1 MRFAF
6 ALLSLAVAVPA
17 FAQPAAGTAPAGPTN
32 EDCLVCHGDPELQRA
47 DGRRVG
53 VDPAAYARSV
63 HGQLDFACVTCH
75 ADLASAELPHAE
87 TLARVD
93 CSTCHDA
100 AVTAHRESVH
110 GQGSGEENSNA
121 ATCTSCHGVHDIL
134 PSADPD
140 SRTYHLNLPRT
151 CGACHGEH
159 ADRAA
164 TKLPGGDILHRFQD
178 SIHGRALSRGGLLVA
193 PNCTSCHGAHDIR
206 PKSDP
211 ASRVFRATVPATCGT
226 CHQGI
231 AHQYAR
237 GRHGQALEA
246 GNAIAPVC
254 HDCHTSHEITRA
266 EAPAHRVEVI
276 RECGTCHEQSL
287 TTYRD
292 TYHGQ
297 VTELGYARVA
307 TCADCHG
314 AHEVLPASDPRSP
327 VSAGRLVQTCQ
338 KCHPRA
344 NANFVKFDPHADP
357 HNRER
362 NPLLYY
368 TARFMRLLLTGV
380 FGFFGI
386 HTSLWFVRSWHEARR
401 RRAVRAPVRPA
412 PASAEPGPRA
422 GRQAAAG
429 GGVTDASAVRGT
441 AGRPAPAG
449 HEPARAGEGPIEETG
464 GRQDS
469 EEERS

>member
-1 MRFAF
+1 MRFAL
-6 ALLSLAVAVPA
+6 ALLGLAVAVPA
-17 FAQPAAGTAPAGPTN
+17 LAQSRAGTASAGPTN
-32 EDCLVCHGDPELQRA
+32 EDCLVCHGDADLQRA
-47 DGRRVG
+47 DGRRVA
-53 VDPAAYARSV
+53 VDPGAYARSV
-63 HGQLDFACVTCH
+63 HGQLDLACVACH
-75 ADLASAELPHAE
+75 ADLAGAELPHAD

-100 AVTAHRESVH
+100 AVAAYRESVH
-110 GQGSGEENSNA
+110 GHAREEGHSSA

-140 SRTYHLNLPRT
+140 SRTHHLNLPRT

-164 TKLPGGDILHRFQD
+164 TKLPGGDILHRYQD

-206 PKSDP
+206 PKTDP
-211 ASRVFRATVPATCGT
+211 SSRVYRAAVPSTCGT

-231 AHQYAR
+231 AHQYER
-237 GRHGQALEA
+237 GRHGQALAA

-327 VSAGRLVQTCQ
+327 VSAERRVETCQ

-357 HNRER
+357 HNRDR

-368 TARFMRLLLTGV
+368 TAAFMRLLLAGV

-386 HTSLWFVRSWHEARR
+386 HTSLWFVRSWREAARR
-401 RRAVRAPVRPA
+401 RTGRAPVRPA
-412 PASAEPGPRA
+412 SATAGADRPSGRA
-422 GRQAAAG
+422 PAG
-429 GGVTDASAVRGT
+429 GGGA
-441 AGRPAPAG
+441 
-449 HEPARAGEGPIEETG
+449 AGEPIDPPGPVRPG
-464 GRQDS
+464 SAGAGAGPDADARSGRRGP
-469 EEERS
+469 EEEGS

>member
-1 MRFAF
+1 MRLAL
-6 ALLSLAVAVPA
+6 ALLGLVTAAPV
-17 FAQPAAGTAPAGPTN
+17 FAPSSAGAAPAGSTN
-32 EDCLVCHGDPELQRA
+32 EDCLVCHGDPDARRA
-47 DGRRVG
+47 DGRPVA
-53 VDPAAYARSV
+53 VDPGAYARSV
-63 HGQLDFACVTCH
+63 HGQLDFTCVTCH

-100 AVTAHRESVH
+100 AVAAYRASVH
-110 GQGSGEENSNA
+110 GHAQEEGWTSA
-121 ATCTSCHGVHDIL
+121 ATCASCHGVHDIL
-134 PSADPD
+134 PSTDPD

-206 PKSDP
+206 PKRDP
-211 ASRVFRATVPATCGT
+211 ASRVHRVAVPATCGT

-231 AHQYAR
+231 THQYER
-237 GRHGQALEA
+237 GRHGQALAA
-246 GNAIAPVC
+246 GNAMAPVC

-327 VSAGRLVQTCQ
+327 VSAARRVETCQ

-362 NPLLYY
+362 NPLLFY
-368 TARFMRLLLTGV
+368 TARFMRLLLAGV

-386 HTSLWFVRSWHEARR
+386 HTSLWFVRSWLETVRG
-401 RRAVRAPVRPA
+401 RAPRAAA
-412 PASAEPGPRA
+412 PAAP
-422 GRQAAAG
+422 QAAG
-429 GGVTDASAVRGT
+429 GSPPADRQPAPGDAAASAAAPAPDRLAEGDRT
-441 AGRPAPAG
+441 PADPPAGR
-449 HEPARAGEGPIEETG
+449 RGP
-464 GRQDS
+464 
-469 EEERS
+469 EEEDA